1 MGTPVTEKSLLPK
14 MSDFCLFGGRSQEA
28 LQLHINWAP
37 RRTCSVE
44 YWNIYQ
50 LIMIDTVA
58 RADVGTSGTLQR
70 DSAFAPAV
78 SSVESEVFK
87 LEKCKSN
94 PDTCDS
100 YYEGHF

>member
-1 MGTPVTEKSLLPK
+1 
-14 MSDFCLFGGRSQEA
+14 
-28 LQLHINWAP
+28 
-37 RRTCSVE
+37 
-44 YWNIYQ
+44 
-50 LIMIDTVA
+50 MIDTVA

-94 PDTCDS
+94 PDVTHIMRGIFRP
-100 YYEGHF
+100 EVN

>member
-1 MGTPVTEKSLLPK
+1 
-14 MSDFCLFGGRSQEA
+14 
-28 LQLHINWAP
+28 
-37 RRTCSVE
+37 
-44 YWNIYQ
+44 
-50 LIMIDTVA
+50 MIDTVA

-94 PDTCDS
+94 PDVTHIMRGIFRPEVNLRDVRVSLAETESEGKTCLHLSLVGIVTTRNS
-100 YYEGHF
+100 YCFERIILLCLEC

>member
-1 MGTPVTEKSLLPK
+1 
-14 MSDFCLFGGRSQEA
+14 
-28 LQLHINWAP
+28 
-37 RRTCSVE
+37 
-44 YWNIYQ
+44 
-50 LIMIDTVA
+50 MIDTVA

-94 PDTCDS
+94 SDVSLAETESEGKTCLHLSLVGIVTTRNS
-100 YYEGHF
+100 YCFERIILLCLEC